1 MKNVKNVVC
10 RELSHAS
17 AFYNLVERS
26 PVWEFDPEQPRGQW
40 DRGHLTLKV
49 LGRIGAEGWSSLV
62 VAIKK
67 FHKLETNPSL
77 TGTNPSLNLRA
88 FKHVLQEANQED
100 LRTIWDWNS
109 LLLVISR
116 RHGPVQMATDDYG
129 RKREKNEQDWERLL
143 QMLHPNE
150 DQL

>member
-1 MKNVKNVVC
+1 M
-10 RELSHAS
+10 
-17 AFYNLVERS
+17 
-26 PVWEFDPEQPRGQW
+26 
-40 DRGHLTLKV
+40 KV

-67 FHKLETNPSL
+67 FHELDTNPSL

-88 FKHVLQEANQED
+88 FKHVLQEANQEY

-109 LLLVISR
+109 LD
-116 RHGPVQMATDDYG
+116 GPVQMSKNYG
-129 RKREKNEQDWERLL
+129 RTREKNEQDWERLL